1 MNISGT
7 LGGGSEGDSN
17 KIVKSLP
24 GVVVVGVVVNVLVV
38 VNVVED
44 GMTEVVDG
52 VTGNEKR

>member
-24 GVVVVGVVVNVLVV
+24 GVVVVEGAVNVVVV
-38 VNVVED
+38 VNVVEG
-44 GMTEVVDG
+44 GMTELVG
-52 VTGNEKR
+52 GLNGNDR

>member
-1 MNISGT
+1 LNISGT

-17 KIVKSLP
+17 KIVKSLT